1 MTVPRVRSPRLR
13 LYLAMLL
20 AFAVYSTAL
29 WFAYRDAPMPG
40 AMWEGR

>member
-20 AFAVYSTAL
+20 AFAVYTAGL
-29 WFAYRDAPMPG
+29 WMLYKDAPLPG